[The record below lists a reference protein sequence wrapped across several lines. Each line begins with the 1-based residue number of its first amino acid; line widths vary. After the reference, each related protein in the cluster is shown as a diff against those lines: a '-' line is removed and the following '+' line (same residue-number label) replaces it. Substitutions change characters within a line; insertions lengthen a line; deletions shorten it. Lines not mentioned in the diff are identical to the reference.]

1 MVMVFCMLYVSMN
14 MKSSKMLRLARGKVL
29 ATGRTA
35 YGPSLKGLV
44 LTIGI
49 TIGVGIAMSVILTY
63 IETGTFGIYQIA
75 DATRGGSS
83 SGGGGGGNSA
93 SQGIGQSQV
102 SNQ

>member
-44 LTIGI
+44 MTIGI

-63 IETGTFGIYQIA
+63 IETGTFGYQIA

-83 SGGGGGGNSA
+83 SGGGGGGGNSA

-102 SNQ
+102 SDQ